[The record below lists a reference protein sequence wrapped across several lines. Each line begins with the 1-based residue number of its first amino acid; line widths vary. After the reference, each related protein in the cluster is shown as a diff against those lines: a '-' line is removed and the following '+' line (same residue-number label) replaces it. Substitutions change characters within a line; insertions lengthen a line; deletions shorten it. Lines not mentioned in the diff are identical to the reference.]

1 MQHCMTL
8 CMRPPEAADTVQRF
22 NAPPRPH
29 TYRYTHRSPA
39 QDMCNACTTW
49 QAHVAQAVTLASCV
63 SAHTRR
69 CANGVQRAA
78 MPPCRRTTVP
88 QCRRAVV
95 PSHRRVAVPRA
106 FEPPSALLSRRA
118 VECHCAKERP
128 CHRAAEPQPRCRA
141 VAAERAAQPPSRG
154 VSLRQGAT
162 VPPSRRA
169 AATSPSRAR
178 RVALHG
184 RVILPPC
191 RALPPCRRAA
201 VPTLYRRASC
211 RRPERL

>member
-1 MQHCMTL
+1 
-8 CMRPPEAADTVQRF
+8 MRPPEAADTVQRF

-128 CHRAAEPQPRCRA
+128 CHRAAEPQPRRRA
-141 VAAERAAQPPSRG
+141 VRA
-154 VSLRQGAT
+154 VSHCTAVSSCRH
-162 VPPSRRA
+162 V
-169 AATSPSRAR
+169 AR
-178 RVALHG
+178 
-184 RVILPPC
+184 
-191 RALPPCRRAA
+191 CRRAA
-201 VPTLYRRASC
+201 VPPCRRCTVERRAAVPSVFEC
-211 RRPERL
+211 RTAAEPLSVAALPHR